1 VTQSDQPQ
9 RSGSSRGARAG
20 VAITAILF
28 LLIGLFFLYLA
39 SQNGDLLTLIVGFL
53 MFAFFSSLIGSA
65 VRPPQVSPLSRT
77 VSVIKC
83 YKCQYTE
90 VRDFQKGDYMYK
102 TVGKCKDCQGDMYI
116 RSIYAVPIQ
125 KT

>member
-1 VTQSDQPQ
+1 MTQSEQPQ
-9 RSGSSRGARAG
+9 RSGSNRGTRIS
-20 VAITAILF
+20 VAIIAV
-28 LLIGLFFLYLA
+28 FFLVFGLWYLYTGF
-39 SQNGDLLTLIVGFL
+39 QNGDQLSIIVGFL
-53 MFAFFSSLIGSA
+53 IFSFFFSLMGSA
-65 VRPPQVSPLSRT
+65 FRRPVVNPLSRT

-83 YKCQYTE
+83 FKCQYTE
-90 VRDFQKGDYMYK
+90 VRDFQRGDYMYK

>member
-1 VTQSDQPQ
+1 MTESQQPQ
-9 RSGSSRGARAG
+9 RSGGSRGARTG
-20 VAITAILF
+20 IAIMAIFF
-28 LLIGLFFLYLA
+28 LLFGLFFLYAGFQTNNQL
-39 SQNGDLLTLIVGFL
+39 NIIVGFL
-53 MFAFFSSLIGSA
+53 IFSFFFSLMGSA
-65 VRPPQVSPLSRT
+65 LRKPPVNPLSRT

-83 YKCQYTE
+83 HKCQYTE

-116 RSIYAVPIQ
+116 KTIYAVPIQ

>member
-1 VTQSDQPQ
+1 MTETEQPQ
-9 RSGSSRGARAG
+9 RSGPSRGARTSA
-20 VAITAILF
+20 ALTAILF
-28 LLIGLFFLYLA
+28 LLIGLYFLYLN
-39 SQNGDLLTLIVGFL
+39 SQSGDLITLIIGFL
-53 MFAFFSSLIGSA
+53 MFSFFFSIMGSA
-65 VRPPQVSPLSRT
+65 LRSPVVNPLSRT

-83 YKCQYTE
+83 QKCQYTE

-102 TVGKCKDCQGDMYI
+102 IVGKCKDCQGDMYI